1 MRRGGEEEKLGE
13 VGTET
18 MQLQRQMVERG
29 FPGRE
34 GRTRADAR
42 RVFGR
47 TGWLPGVGESC
58 RRPCTNSGGLGTA
71 GF

>member
-1 MRRGGEEEKLGE
+1 MEREEKLGE
-13 VGTET
+13 VGMET
-18 MQLQRQMVERG
+18 MQFQRQTVEQG

-58 RRPCTNSGGLGTA
+58 RRPHTSSGSLGTS